1 MKKVAFIC
9 VHNSCRSQ
17 IAEAIGK
24 LIDPEKYEFYSAG
37 SEIKDEINHDAVRLV
52 KEIYGVDMSRNQR
65 PKLFEEIPEPDIVIS
80 MGCGAVCPSV
90 YGFDDDWGIPD
101 PTGKNDD
108 EFIKVIKMIENKIR
122 VKL

>member
-24 LIDPEKYEFYSAG
+24 LIYPEKYEFYSAG

-90 YGFDDDWGIPD
+90 YEFDDDWGIPD